1 MIAVKVNTVE
11 QYQKGW
17 AATAVQ
23 YKQWE
28 PSHPRDTQLPFGT
41 SSKAMLKE
49 SKCVKLIIK

>member
-1 MIAVKVNTVE
+1 MIPVKVNTVE